1 MILKF
6 NSEIQNQRELFN
18 AQQRAVI
25 AQANA
30 VWRQSIATL
39 NNAAMNEATMRE
51 AMTANNLT
59 AQGIAE
65 LWQQE
70 RDLMN
75 YAWTTSEKQVDRDF
89 ELLKAKINN
98 DAAEDSAFSSAA
110 GMFLSSV
117 IGAVG
122 EAGGIGSFF
131 S

>member
-1 MILKF
+1 M
-6 NSEIQNQRELFN
+6 RD
-18 AQQRAVI
+18 
-25 AQANA
+25 
-30 VWRQSIATL
+30 
-39 NNAAMNEATMRE
+39 AMA
-51 AMTANNLT
+51 ANNLT

-75 YAWTTSEKQVDRDF
+75 YAWTTSEKQLDRDF

-98 DAAEDSAFSSAA
+98 DSAEDSAFSAAA
-110 GMFLSSV
+110 GTFLSSV

-122 EAGGIGSFF
+122 EAGGMSSFL

>member
-1 MILKF
+1 
-6 NSEIQNQRELFN
+6 
-18 AQQRAVI
+18 
-25 AQANA
+25 
-30 VWRQSIATL
+30 
-39 NNAAMNEATMRE
+39 MNEATMRE

-75 YAWTTSEKQVDRDF
+75 YAWTTSEKQLDRDF

-98 DAAEDSAFSSAA
+98 DSDEDSAFSSAA